1 MTEIRV
7 QTLEYR
13 PSATA
18 DWEPQY
24 QVGAFKDGNEKNLDV
39 KNFYWKTVVWK
50 LDDTWSYANAH
61 DRVLETNGGH
71 FNQYRYRFVQ
81 MTYNPELHHLEIRDD
96 FGRLVNP

>member
-18 DWEPQY
+18 EWEPQY
-24 QVGAFKDGNEKNLDV
+24 QIGHFKDGDTKNYEKG
-39 KNFYWKTVVWK
+39 NFFWKTIVWK

-61 DRVLETNGGH
+61 DRVLESNGGH
-71 FNQYRYRFVQ
+71 FNPYRFRFVQ
-81 MTYNPELHHLEIRDD
+81 MWFDPDKHHLEIRDD

>member
-7 QTLEYR
+7 QTIEYR

-18 DWEPQY
+18 DWEPMY
-24 QVGAFKDGNEKNLDV
+24 QIGGVNK
-39 KNFYWKTVVWK
+39 WKAMVWK
-50 LDDTWSYANAH
+50 LGDTWSYANAH

-71 FNQYRYRFVQ
+71 FNHYRFRFVE
-81 MTYNPELHHLEIRDD
+81 MTYNPDKHHLEIRDD

>member
-18 DWEPQY
+18 DWEPHY
-24 QVGAFKDGNEKNLDV
+24 QIGGFK
-39 KNFYWKTVVWK
+39 WKTIVWK

-61 DRVLETNGGH
+61 DRVLESNGGH
-71 FNQYRYRFVQ
+71 FNPYRFRFVQ
-81 MTYNPELHHLEIRDD
+81 MWFDPDKHHLEIRDD